1 MIYAVF
7 YGYYSDWNCLGY
19 FTNREDADKYAH
31 LLGEDHFVKV
41 LKNLENDKDLS
52 AVSVQYEFRV
62 QFRKTENGWPVFRW
76 DGVDDEYTCH
86 AKDKLTYNRITGWA
100 GKWITFDINIDK
112 YDRKLAEKIAQDYLY
127 TLLNLG
133 NGEITDEAVKEMN
146 NKWKEPYLAKQKADK
161 EAKQKQR
168 ELKELR
174 RLQEKYKDEL

>member
-62 QFRKTENGWPVFRW
+62 QFQKTENGWSVFRF
-76 DGVDDEYTCH
+76 DGIDDEYTCH
-86 AKDKLTYNRITGWA
+86 AQDELTYNQITWTGNN
-100 GKWITFDINIDK
+100 WITFHINIDK
-112 YDRKLAEKIAQDYLY
+112 YDRKRAEKIAQDYLY

-133 NGEITDEAVKEMN
+133 NGEIADEAVKEMN
-146 NKWKEPYLAKQKADK
+146 DKWKEPYLAKQKADA
-161 EAKQKQR
+161 EAKQKEE